1 MSAESLP
8 ISPAAFAEAIKE
20 LPLPVLYAKVSEIRN
35 SMAHLHRSNQEL
47 RTFINESCDTD
58 SEKQELEAYIKENE
72 DVAVSMLER
81 IELLKTEVEN
91 RGQKW
96 IELEDPEKEKVKENG
111 EGTANGNENGTVEG
125 TEEVRN
131 PAAGNED
138 RNQEHDQD
146 QDQEGVYL

>member
-96 IELEDPEKEKVKENG
+96 IELDDPEKEKENG
-111 EGTANGNENGTVEG
+111 EGTANGSENGTVEG
-125 TEEVRN
+125 TEEARN

-138 RNQEHDQD
+138 RNQDHDQD
-146 QDQEGVYL
+146 EDPEGVYL

>member
-58 SEKQELEAYIKENE
+58 TEKQELEGYIKENE

-91 RGQKW
+91 RGQRW
-96 IELEDPEKEKVKENG
+96 IELEDPEKNKENG
-111 EGTANGNENGTVEG
+111 EGNTDGNGTVAEG

-131 PAAGNED
+131 PAAGNGD
-138 RNQEHDQD
+138 RNQDHD